1 MKKLAINGAR
11 PLFAEGEVVPTPWP
25 PVNAATEAKIIE
37 VYRSRKWSF
46 NSESEQSFEAAYSA
60 LHDTKYGVMMS
71 NGTVTLECALAA
83 LGVGPG
89 DEVIVP
95 AHTWLA
101 TGEAVVYVGATPV
114 VVDIEPDTLCMDPAA
129 FEAAIT
135 PRTKAVIPVHLF
147 GSLCDIDQIA
157 AIAKKHGIKVV
168 EDCAHAHGA
177 KWNGKGVG
185 SFGDIGSFSFQQSKI
200 MTSGEGGI
208 CITDNEKYREL
219 CYRRKHIGNPGF
231 PYRVTPTPSPVDFIC
246 HNYRGTEFQA
256 LILLDQLAHLKD
268 DTKLR
273 ADNVAYLRAGLEQ
286 IPGIGTQKPGR
297 CATEQAYYVFAVTV
311 DPAVLKEGKTKAD
324 VIAALNA
331 EGAVE
336 LFAGWGAPAFR
347 QTLWNISESHF
358 RVESS
363 AVVEDIIKNKIILLD
378 IRWLMDRKNIDMLLE
393 AFRKVMKE
401 YSK

>member
-1 MKKLAINGAR
+1 MSNLAIDGGKR
-11 PLFAEGEVVPTPWP
+11 VFPEGFAFENWP
-25 PVNAATEAKIIE
+25 PVYPETAERIKE
-37 VYRSRKWSF
+37 LYLSHKWSY
-46 NSESEQSFEAAYSA
+46 NGAYEQAFSSA
-60 LHDTKYGVMMS
+60 FAKYHDAEYGVFMV
-71 NGTVTLECALAA
+71 NGTVTLECALATV
-83 LGVGPG
+83 GVQPG

-95 AHTWLA
+95 SWTWLA
-101 TGEAVVYVGATPV
+101 TGTAVVFLGATPV
-114 VVDIEPDTLCMDPAA
+114 FVDGEADTFCMDPAA

-135 PRTKAVIPVHLF
+135 PRTKAVVPVHLF
-147 GSLCDIDQIA
+147 GSMADMDKIVPIA
-157 AIAKKHGIKVV
+157 RKHGIKIV
-168 EDCAHAHGA
+168 EDCAHMHGG

-185 SFGDIGSFSFQQSKI
+185 SLGDIGSFSFQQSKI

-231 PYRVTPTPSPVDFIC
+231 PYRVTPTPSPTDFIC

-273 ADNVAYLRAGLEQ
+273 ADNVAYLREGLEQ

-378 IRWLMDRKNIDMLLE
+378 IRWLMDRRNIDMLLE

>member
-1 MKKLAINGAR
+1 MSTLAIDGGKR
-11 PLFAEGEVVPTPWP
+11 VFPEGFAFNRWP
-25 PVNAATEAKIIE
+25 PVYPETAEKIKE
-37 VYRSRKWSF
+37 LYLSANWSYNGPYEKQF
-46 NSESEQSFEAAYSA
+46 SKEFANY
-60 LHDTKYGVMMS
+60 HDAEYGVCMV

-95 AHTWLA
+95 SWTWLA
-101 TGEAVVYVGATPV
+101 TGTAVVFLGATPV
-114 VVDIEPDTLCMDPAA
+114 FVDGEADTFCLDPAA

-135 PRTKAVIPVHLF
+135 PRTKAVVPVHLF
-147 GSLCDIDQIA
+147 GSMADMDRIVEIARKHDIKI
-157 AIAKKHGIKVV
+157 V
-168 EDCAHAHGA
+168 EDCAHAHGG

-185 SFGDIGSFSFQQSKI
+185 SLGDVGSFSFQQSKI

-208 CITDNEKYREL
+208 CITNNEKFREL

-231 PYRVTPTPSPVDFIC
+231 PYRVTPTPSPIDFLC

-256 LILLDQLAHLKD
+256 LILEDQLAHLKE

-273 ADNVAYLRAGLEQ
+273 MDNVAYLRAGLEQ

-297 CATEQAYYVFAVTV
+297 CATEQSYYVFGITV
-311 DPAVLKEGKTKAD
+311 EPEVLKEGKTKAD
-324 VIAALNA
+324 VIKALNA

-336 LFAGWGAPAFR
+336 LFAGWGATTYK
-347 QTLWNISESHF
+347 QTLWNISEKHY
-358 RVESS
+358 RVESFE
-363 AVVEDIIKNKIILLD
+363 VVENIIKNKIILLD